1 MAKLVECVPNFS
13 EGKRKDVIE
22 AIVDQIRDK
31 KGVQLLDYSHDE
43 DHNRMVITFVGEPQ
57 EVKEAAF
64 YATKKAAELINM
76 EEHKGGHPRIG
87 ATDIIPLIP
96 LQGITMK
103 ECAKLARDLGKE
115 IAEKL
120 KIPIYLYEEAAMR
133 PERKNLENVRR
144 GEYELLKK
152 KIINP
157 ERYPDFGQPI
167 LHPTAGAT
175 AIGARMPLIAF
186 NVNLGTTDIKIAKRI
201 AKDIRASS
209 GGLMHLKAI
218 GVELKKEGMVQV
230 SMNITN
236 YKTTPLYR
244 VVELIKTEAKRYGV
258 PVRESEMIGLAPL
271 DALIDVS
278 TFYLQLKD
286 FSSNRIL
293 EKRIWGTQE

>member
-1 MAKLVECVPNFS
+1 MPKLVECVPNFS
-13 EGKRKDVIE
+13 EGKRREVIE
-22 AIVDQIRDK
+22 AIVDQIRDRR
-31 KGVQLLDYSHDE
+31 GVRLLDYSANE

-57 EVKEAAF
+57 AVKEAIF

-76 EEHKGGHPRIG
+76 EEHKGAHPRIG
-87 ATDIIPLIP
+87 ATDVIPLIP
-96 LQGITMK
+96 LEGVSM
-103 ECAKLARDLGKE
+103 EGCVKLAKDLGKE

-120 KIPIYLYEEAAMR
+120 KIPVYLYEEAAIR
-133 PERKNLENVRR
+133 PERKNLENVRK
-144 GEYELLKK
+144 GGYELLKK
-152 KIINP
+152 EIISP
-157 ERYPDFGQPI
+157 ERYPDFGKPI

-218 GVELKKEGMVQV
+218 GVGLKREGMVQV

-244 VVELIKTEAKRYGV
+244 VVELIKIEAKRYGV
-258 PVRESEMIGLAPL
+258 SIRESEIIGLVPL
-271 DALIDVS
+271 DALIDTS
-278 TFYLQLKD
+278 TFYLQLRD

-293 EKRIWGTQE
+293 EKRIWETQE

>member
-1 MAKLVECVPNFS
+1 
-13 EGKRKDVIE
+13 
-22 AIVDQIRDK
+22 
-31 KGVQLLDYSHDE
+31 
-43 DHNRMVITFVGEPQ
+43 
-57 EVKEAAF
+57 
-64 YATKKAAELINM
+64 
-76 EEHKGGHPRIG
+76 
-87 ATDIIPLIP
+87 
-96 LQGITMK
+96 
-103 ECAKLARDLGKE
+103 
-115 IAEKL
+115 
-120 KIPIYLYEEAAMR
+120 
-133 PERKNLENVRR
+133 
-144 GEYELLKK
+144 
-152 KIINP
+152 
-157 ERYPDFGQPI
+157 
-167 LHPTAGAT
+167 
-175 AIGARMPLIAF
+175 MPLIAF